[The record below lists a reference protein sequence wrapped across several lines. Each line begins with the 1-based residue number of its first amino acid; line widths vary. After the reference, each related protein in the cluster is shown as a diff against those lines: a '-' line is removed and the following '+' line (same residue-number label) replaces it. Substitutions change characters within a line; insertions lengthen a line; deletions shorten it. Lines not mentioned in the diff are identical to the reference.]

1 MAPALTPARA
11 RAFYDRFGTGQD
23 RQAFYED
30 AATRDLVDH
39 LGLDDV
45 HAVLEFGCGTGRFAA
60 TLLSQHLGPE
70 TTYSALDSSATMVD
84 LAKARLAPWRDR
96 VEIGLSDGGM
106 TLSFAD
112 SQFDCFISTY
122 VLDLLSEADINA
134 LLAETHRVLTPGGRL
149 GLVGLTPGRG
159 PVTRLVSSLAAAIHA
174 IAPQLLGGCRPME
187 IRKFLPESTWRL
199 SYHGVVSAWA
209 ITSQVIVAR
218 AH

>member
-1 MAPALTPARA
+1 VAPALTPAQA
-11 RAFYDRFGTGQD
+11 RAFYDRFGSGQD

-30 AATRDLVDH
+30 APTRDLVDH
-39 LGLDDV
+39 LELDDV
-45 HAVLEFGCGTGRFAA
+45 RAVLEFGCGTGRFAA
-60 TLLSQHLGPE
+60 TLLAQHLRPE
-70 TTYSALDSSATMVD
+70 TTYSALDSSTTMID

-106 TLSFAD
+106 TLPFTESH
-112 SQFDCFISTY
+112 FDCFISTY

-134 LLAETHRVLTPGGRL
+134 LLAEAHRVLTPGGRL

-159 PVTRLVSSLAAAIHA
+159 PATRIVSHLAAAIHA
-174 IAPQLLGGCRPME
+174 IAPQLLGGCRPVD
-187 IRKFLPESTWRL
+187 IRPFLPESVWRL

-209 ITSQVIVAR
+209 ITSQIIVAR